1 MQINDG
7 FMALVFTGMMLY
19 ILMVLGIAVYTVL
32 IRLVNKNERKKK
44 GNLESILLEK
54 IKNKYISDKVIEIEE
69 VKIFVRS
76 ISEEIYKRKVSYKE
90 SDITEILENLYSFT
104 FSTAFKNNNT
114 TFLEGEFQEF
124 QVAIKN
130 LITHGVEIS
139 PYINLSKRERI
150 LMEDIQNLMGDNVTE
165 AIKNKLVDLSIAIE
179 DKEKGSLKK
188 NKLNN
193 LITILGIIV
202 TTISIIIAFK

>member
-1 MQINDG
+1 
-7 FMALVFTGMMLY
+7 MAVVFTGMILY

-32 IRLVNKNERKKK
+32 IGLVNKNERKKK
-44 GNLESILLEK
+44 EKLESILLEK

-69 VKIFVRS
+69 VKIFIRS
-76 ISEEIYKRKVSYKE
+76 ISEEIYKRKVNYKD

-104 FSTAFKNNNT
+104 FSTALKNNNT
-114 TFLEGEFQEF
+114 SFLEDEMKEF

-150 LMEDIQNLMGDNVTE
+150 LMEDIQNLMGDNITE
-165 AIKNKLVDLSIAIE
+165 AIKSKLVDLSIAIE
-179 DKEKGSLKK
+179 DKEKGKSKK
-188 NKLNN
+188 NQFYN
-193 LITILGIIV
+193 LMTIVGIIV
-202 TTISIIIAFK
+202 TTISIFITFK

>member
-7 FMALVFTGMMLY
+7 LMAVVFTGMILY

-32 IRLVNKNERKKK
+32 IGLVNKNERKKK
-44 GNLESILLEK
+44 EKLESILLEK

-69 VKIFVRS
+69 VKIFIRS
-76 ISEEIYKRKVSYKE
+76 ISEEIYKRKVNYKD

-104 FSTAFKNNNT
+104 FSTALKNNNT
-114 TFLEGEFQEF
+114 SFLEDDMKEF

-150 LMEDIQNLMGDNVTE
+150 LMEDIQNLMGDNITE
-165 AIKNKLVDLSIAIE
+165 AIKSKLVDLSIAIE
-179 DKEKGSLKK
+179 DKEKGKSKK
-188 NKLNN
+188 INF
-193 LITILGIIV
+193 TIL
-202 TTISIIIAFK
+202 

>member
-7 FMALVFTGMMLY
+7 LMAVVFTGMILY

-32 IRLVNKNERKKK
+32 IGLVNKNERKKK
-44 GNLESILLEK
+44 EKLESILLEK

-69 VKIFVRS
+69 VKIFIRS
-76 ISEEIYKRKVSYKE
+76 ISEEIYKRKVNYKD

-104 FSTAFKNNNT
+104 FSTALKNNNT
-114 TFLEGEFQEF
+114 SFLEDEMKEF

-150 LMEDIQNLMGDNVTE
+150 LMEDIQNLMGDNITE
-165 AIKNKLVDLSIAIE
+165 AIKSKLVDLSIAIE
-179 DKEKGSLKK
+179 DKEKGKSKK
-188 NKLNN
+188 NQFYN
-193 LITILGIIV
+193 LMTIVGIIV
-202 TTISIIIAFK
+202 TTISIFITFK